1 KVVLTD
7 LRIRE
12 VIIIDGDDYGQT
24 KVEQIRH
31 IMPGKVEIYRRN
43 KGDNGESQWK
53 IHDEWVTSRDDIPL
67 VTLYTKRT

>member
-1 KVVLTD
+1 MLTD

-31 IMPGKVEIYRRN
+31 IMRARLKFIAEIKVITAKASGRFT
-43 KGDNGESQWK
+43 
-53 IHDEWVTSRDDIPL
+53 TSGNQSR
-67 VTLYTKRT
+67 